1 MRLVLLTGL
10 LTLML
15 AAPAQAITNGTADAG
30 RHPNVGALVAADWYR
45 PGQKDVLCT
54 GTLISPT
61 VFLTAAHCT
70 TYLESLGISQV
81 WVTFDEKFSTKAK
94 LHAGRMY
101 SHPLYYHDE
110 HDSHD
115 IAVVVLDQAVR
126 GITPAALPAAGLF
139 DRMKAAGSL
148 SSQLFTNVGYG
159 GQERVIEPGG
169 PSIGYNDERE
179 VSVSAFNALNDTYM
193 RLSQNAST
201 GDSGTCYGDSGG
213 PQFLGAGANETNT
226 VVTITITGD
235 SQCVSTNVTYRLDTA
250 SARAFLAQ
258 FVTLP

>member
-1 MRLVLLTGL
+1 MRLILLTGL

-15 AAPAQAITNGTADAG
+15 AAPAQAITNGEADNG
-30 RHPNVGALVAADWYR
+30 RHPYAGALVAADWLR
-45 PGQKDVLCT
+45 AGQKDVLCS

-81 WVTFDEKFSTKAK
+81 WVTFDEKFSSKSR
-94 LHAGRMY
+94 LHSGRMY
-101 SHPLYYHDE
+101 SHPLYWHDE

-115 IAVVVLDQAVR
+115 IAVIVLDQPVR
-126 GITPAALPAAGLF
+126 GITPARLPTAGLF
-139 DRMKAAGSL
+139 DQLQAASTL
-148 SSQLFTNVGYG
+148 SRQLFTNVGYG
-159 GQERVIEPGG
+159 GQERQIEPGG
-169 PSIGYNDERE
+169 PYIAYNDSKEM
-179 VSVSAFNALNDTYM
+179 SVSAFSALNDTYL

-213 PQFLGAGANETNT
+213 PQFLGAGASETNI

-235 SQCVSTNVTYRLDTA
+235 SQCVSTNVTYRLDTP
-250 SARAFLAQ
+250 SARAFLGQ